1 MSEPVT
7 DLDTFKTFLRD
18 RARETWDERQS
29 PYYLSYVATDLK
41 KLGVDYR
48 ELVGPLKLSQWA
60 ASSEVPDTVLVS
72 HPTQRARIGFVP
84 SDSGFEFDTAEAASE
99 GESRPKGPNVR
110 TRSLVQFVQTLADL
124 PEDAVADLSVPA
136 KTLIALLQR

>member
-1 MSEPVT
+1 MSETVT
-7 DLDTFKTFLRD
+7 NLDTFKTFLRD

-41 KLGVDYR
+41 KIGVDYR

-84 SDSGFEFDTAEAASE
+84 SDSGFKFDEDYAASE
-99 GESRPKGPNVR
+99 GESRPKGPNAR

>member
-7 DLDTFKTFLRD
+7 DLESFKTFLRD
-18 RARETWDERQS
+18 RAKETWNDRHS

-41 KLGVDYR
+41 KQGLDYR

-60 ASSEVPDTVLVS
+60 ASNDVPETILVS

-84 SDSGFEFDTAEAASE
+84 SDSGFEFDASE
-99 GESRPKGPNVR
+99 ATSETESRPKGANVR
-110 TRSLVQFVQTLADL
+110 TRSLVQFVQGLADL
-124 PEDAVADLSVPA
+124 PEDAIMDLRVPA
-136 KTLIALLQR
+136 KTLIALLNR

>member
-29 PYYLSYVATDLK
+29 PYFLSYVATDLK
-41 KLGVDYR
+41 KIGVDYR
-48 ELVGPLKLSQWA
+48 EFVGPLKLSQWA
-60 ASSEVPDTVLVS
+60 ASSEIPDTVLVS

-84 SDSGFEFDTAEAASE
+84 SDSGFEFDTAVAASE
-99 GESRPKGPNVR
+99 GESRPRGPNVR

-124 PEDAVADLSVPA
+124 PEDAVVDLSVPA

>member
-18 RARETWDERQS
+18 RARETWNERKS

-41 KLGVDYR
+41 KNGVDYR
-48 ELVGPLKLSQWA
+48 DLVSPLKLSQWA

-84 SDSGFEFDTAEAASE
+84 SDSGFEFETASD

>member
-7 DLDTFKTFLRD
+7 NLESFKTFLRE
-18 RARETWDERQS
+18 RTRETWAERQS

-41 KLGVDYR
+41 KMGADYR

-60 ASSEVPDTVLVS
+60 ASNEVPETTLVS

-84 SDSGFEFDTAEAASE
+84 SDSGFEFDANDVAVDTETRS
-99 GESRPKGPNVR
+99 KGANFR
-110 TRSLVQFVQTLADL
+110 TRSLVQFVQSLADL
-124 PEDAVADLSVPA
+124 PEDAIADLSVPA
-136 KTLIALLQR
+136 KTLIALLKR